1 VEATTEPN
9 KPWVLPVRIMISV
22 ALLAALFWQVR
33 DDFTW
38 SELLPEW
45 SLASLAWLVGAIGLL
60 LVGFVLS
67 TVRWQQ
73 VLVALDVEE
82 RFRRLFSH
90 FLAGQ
95 FISAFLPGTVGGDV
109 VRMTRLTKDTGSG
122 PMSFASVVLERLTG
136 WIVLPL
142 ITYLGFLVNPGLRH
156 VGPTRVAFTIATGTL
171 IALVLILVAVDHPKL
186 GGRFADSQGWRRFA
200 GAVHLGVGKLRR
212 KPSAALSVIG
222 AGFAYQMSLVLAALL
237 AARALGI
244 NQLGFTALMAFFP
257 AVLIAQVLP
266 ISIGGLGVR
275 EFALVFFLGAVG
287 VGKEQALALGLLFY
301 VLTLVASLSGAP
313 SFAVGGRFSNAE
325 DALA

>member
-1 VEATTEPN
+1 
-9 KPWVLPVRIMISV
+9 
-22 ALLAALFWQVR
+22 
-33 DDFTW
+33 
-38 SELLPEW
+38 
-45 SLASLAWLVGAIGLL
+45 LVGAV
-60 LVGFVLS
+60 LVLFLGFFLS

-73 VLVALDVEE
+73 VLVALDVHG
-82 RFRRLFSH
+82 RLRRLFSH

-109 VRMTRLTKDTGSG
+109 VRMTRLTRDTHNG
-122 PMSFASVVLERLTG
+122 PISFASVVLERLTG

-142 ITYLGFLVNPGLRH
+142 ITLLGFLVNPTLRH
-156 VGPTRVAFTIATGTL
+156 LGPTRAAVTIAVGTL
-171 IALVLILVAVDHPKL
+171 VGLIVVLVAVDHPKL
-186 GGRFADSQGWRRFA
+186 GGRFADSEGWRRFA

-212 KPSAALSVIG
+212 RPTAALSVVG
-222 AGFAYQMSLVLAALL
+222 VGFVYQMSLVLAALM

-244 NQLGFTALMAFFP
+244 DNLGFTALMAFFP

-301 VLTLVASLSGAP
+301 ILTLAASLTGAP
-313 SFAVGGRFSNAE
+313 SFAIGGRAAAPE
-325 DALA
+325 DVLA